1 MDRTIGKFE
10 IVRRLGQGAMGEVFL
25 ARDPSIGREVAI
37 KTILPSLGPMDDVRQ
52 RFAREAQAAGLL
64 QHPNV
69 ATVFEYGEDH
79 DVLYLAMEYVPGED
93 LGTLLQRDELS
104 SAKVLEIVAQICEG
118 LHHAHKQGIVHR
130 DIKPSNVMVLQDDE
144 GLRAKIM
151 DFGVAKT
158 AHSDLTQTGQ
168 IMGTLAYMAPEYLR
182 TGKASTQSD
191 QFSVGVLLY
200 EALSGVKPFPGET
213 TGAVVYGIIH
223 DTPRPLDPEHLQ
235 GVSPAVRTLVE
246 RALSKEP
253 DERFAAT
260 GDLAKALRSAK
271 DPLWSSTG
279 DATAVLDRPKPGT
292 TERVKVS
299 VPWSRGWTWML
310 GLGALA
316 MAVVLFLW
324 MRKPNTTKPV
334 IQTPTAANMHLNDLV
349 LDEAERVVDTKPKD
363 ALLLIQGVID
373 ATPKDVPMDPDAYA
387 LKLVALHKL
396 SDLEAFGECLGE
408 ARYRGVTSKDLLTN
422 KAYKAMLERDKTK
435 KKLQDDLRARL
446 LKGE

>member
-1 MDRTIGKFE
+1 
-10 IVRRLGQGAMGEVFL
+10 MGEVFL

-79 DVLYLAMEYVPGED
+79 DVLYLAMEFVPGED
-93 LGTLLQRDELS
+93 LGAVLLRDELNG
-104 SAKVLEIVAQICEG
+104 AQILEIVAQICEG

-130 DIKPSNVMVLQDDE
+130 DIKPSNVMVLRDDD

-182 TGKASTQSD
+182 TGKASPQSD

-200 EALSGVKPFPGET
+200 EALSGAKPFQGET

-253 DERFAAT
+253 DERFAST

-271 DPLWSSTG
+271 DPLWSTTS
-279 DATAVLDRPKPGT
+279 DATAVLDRPTPGT
-292 TERVKVS
+292 TKRVKVAS
-299 VPWSRGWTWML
+299 PGIRGWTWAL
-310 GLGALA
+310 GLGAVA
-316 MAVVLFLW
+316 IGVAVVFRLP
-324 MRKPNTTKPV
+324 KPKAIPA
-334 IQTPTAANMHLNDLV
+334 IQTPNAANMHLNDLV
-349 LDEAERVVDTKPKD
+349 LDEAERLVDTRPKD

-387 LKLVALHKL
+387 LKLVALHKQG
-396 SDLEAFGECLGE
+396 DLEAFGEALGE
-408 ARYRGVTSKDLLTN
+408 ARYRGVTTKDLLTN